1 MSSKTGASM
10 PDIPFWELVTQYPD
24 QIGVYATVIAALAT
38 VVAVL
43 IACGAI
49 HSASRVARARAT
61 LDIFLRETTK
71 ELSTDRM
78 EFAKL
83 RKRDDLKKFALP
95 ENADEK
101 ETALLWVSLNRYE
114 LTAIGIGRGI
124 IDKKTYKAWNRK
136 SLVHDWIRT
145 KNFIKELRKQTNNP
159 RLLIEYEKLARRW
172 ATPKEKLSL

>member
-1 MSSKTGASM
+1 
-10 PDIPFWELVTQYPD
+10 
-24 QIGVYATVIAALAT
+24 
-38 VVAVL
+38 
-43 IACGAI
+43 
-49 HSASRVARARAT
+49 
-61 LDIFLRETTK
+61 
-71 ELSTDRM
+71 M